1 MGNLDLDLSD
11 LIEGQTIKKESITGV
26 YGKLND
32 SLEDKIGPENIRE
45 EGLDRRVFADLKGV
59 HYQTGESCFLT
70 GDATRVQTTG
80 TGSWGWGPLVGLD
93 GDHGEMPQVSFTWDP
108 EIDTYAVVRCSFF
121 VQQKRK
127 DSRIHDKY
135 STRDIGFYTDGW
147 DFALSVGLNN
157 DSPGG
162 RLLVSNRGN
171 DEICFPYA
179 RVALNPAFST
189 LVGRNTTAV
198 GGAPLKHKFDRTS
211 NVKQSVCLF
220 HVFGVAGTRHP
231 LHDSFITKLN
241 TAQTVNVGLVTRS
254 KNFYQHKP
262 VVLGSPSYAGST
274 DSEPNSIDICNLTMY
289 VTKYR
294 R

>member
-45 EGLDRRVFADLKGV
+45 EGLDRRVFANLRGV
-59 HYQTGESCFLT
+59 HYQTGEFCQILGSAKRNAGGPEGFSWGRLSGLT
-70 GDATRVQTTG
+70 G
-80 TGSWGWGPLVGLD
+80 S
-93 GDHGEMPQVSFTWDP
+93 HGEYPRVDFTWDP

-121 VQQKRK
+121 VEQVRK
-127 DSRIHDKY
+127 DSRSYSKY
-135 STRDIGFYTDGW
+135 SDSPGPGSYIDGF
-147 DFALSVGLNN
+147 DFALGVSFDGA
-157 DSPGG
+157 SFS
-162 RLLVSNRGN
+162 RLKISNRGST
-171 DEICFPYA
+171 DICFPYA

-189 LVGRNTTAV
+189 LCNKTTTAD

-211 NVKQSVCLF
+211 SVRQSVCLF
-220 HVFGVAGTRHP
+220 HVFGVSAARYP
-231 LHDSFITKLN
+231 LSDPGMTLLN
-241 TAQTVNVGLVTRS
+241 AEKTVNVGLLTRRHR
-254 KNFYQHKP
+254 FYNYKP
-262 VVLGSPSYAGST
+262 VVLGSPSYAGSE
-274 DSEPNSIDICNLTMY
+274 DSETNSINISNLNMY